1 MTGSWWSALPTVL
14 ACAALLLGPGWLLAR
29 SWGLRGVSA
38 LGAAPALL
46 LAAVGPATV
55 LAQVVGERWDRSV
68 LVTGPAAWCWAGLVL
83 LGLALTRPWRE
94 RGLGARGARGERGA
108 KRLRG
113 AEGARAPLALRP
125 GAVLDAAPPSG
136 RARRRLAG
144 GLLLAGLLTAVPVI
158 IGTHG
163 PESPAQ
169 ASDAVFHLSAT
180 GYVRAE
186 GNASPLGGLASMY
199 DGHAVYYP
207 TGWHALTALL
217 PGSVVAGANVMVL
230 LLAALVWPLGVAALL
245 REVTARSL
253 PDDDGAVLA
262 VGTALSGSVI
272 GVLLLLTSTWPYALS
287 LAVLPGALALVVRAV
302 GPGRVGVAARTTALG
317 VGALACLGVLVAH
330 GAAVF
335 NLLVLAGPVALAACT
350 APLRRAWGRGGA
362 ARASMLTAAVA
373 GVLLVVAGA
382 WVMRVPLLS
391 VLRYPRGG
399 ANMAETLW
407 AVVSDHPLLATFTP
421 WVPGNLLLA
430 VLAVLGAVAAWRAPG
445 LRRWAVAPGIAL
457 ALLLLASG
465 PAWPLRGL
473 AGPWYTQR
481 ARIMPLLTI
490 GMLVLATFGVAE
502 ARRRWGSAAGAAAR
516 GAGAAGAGAGA
527 GGDADGAGAP
537 GAGGRASRG
546 RGPATGLR
554 ALARHH
560 VPATILLASLVL
572 APAWRA
578 PLKAEVLQA
587 VHVPDRV
594 SYGAMLGG
602 EEPALIGRAASRLPA
617 DAVVVGDPSNG
628 SAYLWSVG
636 GVEVLYPSRPK
647 PPEGDLRWL
656 GEHLDE
662 IGTNPRVCEMLRER
676 GALYYY
682 SDDVVQDGTT
692 GGGRQALWGE
702 PLDRLPQRYL
712 ERIDSASSGR
722 GGTATLWRITGC

>member
-1 MTGSWWSALPTVL
+1 MNGSWWSALPIVL
-14 ACAALLLGPGWLLAR
+14 ACAALLIGSGWLLAR
-29 SWGLRGVSA
+29 SWGLRGVTA

-55 LAQVVGERWDRSV
+55 LAHLVGERWDRSV
-68 LVTGPAAWCWAGLVL
+68 LVTGPAAWCWAVLVL
-83 LGLALTRPWRE
+83 LGLAVARPWRS
-94 RGLGARGARGERGA
+94 RGRGVRDEAALGMAARTD
-108 KRLRG
+108 
-113 AEGARAPLALRP
+113 
-125 GAVLDAAPPSG
+125 LDAPRLSP
-136 RARRRLAG
+136 RARRRLTGAV
-144 GLLLAGLLTAVPVI
+144 LLAGLLTAVPVI
-158 IGTHG
+158 LGTDG

-180 GYVRAE
+180 AFVRAE
-186 GNASPLGGLASMY
+186 GDASPLGGLASLY

-230 LLAALVWPLGVAALL
+230 VLASLVWPLGVAALL
-245 REVTARSL
+245 REATARSL

-302 GPGRVGVAARTTALG
+302 GPGRAGAAARTAALG
-317 VGALACLGVLVAH
+317 VGTLACLGVLVAH

-335 NLLVLAGPVALAACT
+335 NLLVLAGPVVVAAGA
-350 APLRRAWGRGGA
+350 APLRRAWGRGGT
-362 ARASMLTAAVA
+362 ARASIAVAAVA
-373 GVLLVVAGA
+373 VLILVAAGA
-382 WVMRVPLLS
+382 WVMRSPLLS

-399 ANMAETLW
+399 ANMAETIW
-407 AVVSDHPLLATFTP
+407 AVLSDHPLLATFTP
-421 WVPGNLLLA
+421 WIPGNLLVA
-430 VLAVLGAVAAWRAPG
+430 ALAVLGALAARRAPG
-445 LRRWAVAPGIAL
+445 LRRWAVATGIAL

-481 ARIMPLLTI
+481 ARIMPLLSI
-490 GMLVLATFGVAE
+490 GMLVLATFGTAE
-502 ARRRWGSAAGAAAR
+502 ARRRWGSWGSTTSARVDGARAAAS
-516 GAGAAGAGAGA
+516 
-527 GGDADGAGAP
+527 
-537 GAGGRASRG
+537 GRAASGVARAHSLASR
-546 RGPATGLR
+546 
-554 ALARHH
+554 H
-560 VPATILLASLVL
+560 VPATVLIASLVL

-578 PLKAEVLQA
+578 PLKAQVLEA

-602 EEPALIGRAASRLPA
+602 DELALIRRAASELPA
-617 DAVVVGDPSNG
+617 GAVVVGDPSNG

-647 PPEGDLRWL
+647 PPDGDLRWL

-662 IGTNPRVCEMLRER
+662 IGTNPRVCEILREHD
-676 GALYYY
+676 ALYYY
-682 SDDVVQDGTT
+682 SDDAVQDGTT
-692 GGGRQALWGE
+692 GGGRKSLWGE
-702 PLDRLPQRYL
+702 ALDELPQQYL
-712 ERIDSASSGR
+712 ERVDSASSGE
-722 GGTATLWRITGC
+722 GSTAALWRITAC

>member
-1 MTGSWWSALPTVL
+1 MNGSWWSALPTVL

-68 LVTGPAAWCWAGLVL
+68 LVTGPAAWCWAALVL
-83 LGLALTRPWRE
+83 LGLALVRPWRS
-94 RGLGARGARGERGA
+94 RSRAAGEKVASEAATRT
-108 KRLRG
+108 L
-113 AEGARAPLALRP
+113 
-125 GAVLDAAPPSG
+125 LDATPLSA
-136 RARRRLAG
+136 RARRRLTCAV
-144 GLLLAGLLTAVPVI
+144 LLAGLLTAVPVI

-180 GYVRAE
+180 AFVRAE
-186 GNASPLGGLASMY
+186 GNASPLGGLASLY

-253 PDDDGAVLA
+253 PDAGAEGADGADGAVLA

-287 LAVLPGALALVVRAV
+287 LAVLPGALALVVRAATA
-302 GPGRVGVAARTTALG
+302 GRVGALARTTALG

-335 NLLVLAGPVALAACT
+335 NLLVLAGPVALAAGT

-445 LRRWAVAPGIAL
+445 SRRWVVATGIAL

-481 ARIMPLLTI
+481 ARIMPLATI

-602 EEPALIGRAASRLPA
+602 EELALIGRAASRLPA

-662 IGTNPRVCEMLRER
+662 IGTNPRVCEILRER